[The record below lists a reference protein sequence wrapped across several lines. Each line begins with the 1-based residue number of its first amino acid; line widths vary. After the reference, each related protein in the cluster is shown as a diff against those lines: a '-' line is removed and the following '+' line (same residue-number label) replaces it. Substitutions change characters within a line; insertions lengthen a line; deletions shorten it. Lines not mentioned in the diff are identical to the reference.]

1 MDSNGTIKTT
11 KVLDYEKTKKF
22 EFFML
27 ANDGGRF
34 FEANKNYVT
43 KIRVMLRDINDNDP
57 VFLDAPYS
65 VDIMENQT
73 DVVMVYKVNTVSL
86 AKKLK

>member
-1 MDSNGTIKTT
+1 
-11 KVLDYEKTKKF
+11 
-22 EFFML
+22 
-27 ANDGGRF
+27 
-34 FEANKNYVT
+34 
-43 KIRVMLRDINDNDP
+43 MLRDINDNDP

-86 AKKLK
+86 AKKLKWNQYHSKVLLDDFH